1 MLAGIDTLPVNG
13 RHLDSCRALVTFI
26 LYDVDLNSKKKKKM
40 IKLESLLNFLA
51 N

>member
-26 LYDVDLNSKKKKKM
+26 LYDVDLNSKKKNDKT
-40 IKLESLLNFLA
+40 
-51 N
+51 

>member
-26 LYDVDLNSKKKKKM
+26 LYDVDLNSKKKM
-40 IKLESLLNFLA
+40 IKLESLLNFSA